1 VGAAEVDREIIPG
14 AAFANR
20 AILVA
25 RVGLNKLEMKTTNT
39 DFELQLSS
47 EPPIVSASSIVDPH
61 GGRSWAAANSS
72 PGASFRLM
80 LPSNPRYI
88 NDGAGL
94 A

>member
-1 VGAAEVDREIIPG
+1 VDREIIPG

-47 EPPIVSASSIVDPH
+47 EPTGRPSADVCSS
-61 GGRSWAAANSS
+61 
-72 PGASFRLM
+72 F
-80 LPSNPRYI
+80 
-88 NDGAGL
+88 L
-94 A
+94 AT